1 MPTNILG
8 FTNIAKY
15 LLTGQTHP
23 TVGKLSKDL
32 RYGGW
37 GVGHVYWE
45 ISYFSRSLLASEQE
59 VTYPSPTVTLIFLGA
74 KAEYL
79 IYY

>member
-1 MPTNILG
+1 MPTNVLG
-8 FTNIAKY
+8 LTNSAKY
-15 LLTGQTHP
+15 LLTGHLPGKQTHP

-45 ISYFSRSLLASEQE
+45 ISYFLEASLHLN
-59 VTYPSPTVTLIFLGA
+59 
-74 KAEYL
+74 KK
-79 IYY
+79 